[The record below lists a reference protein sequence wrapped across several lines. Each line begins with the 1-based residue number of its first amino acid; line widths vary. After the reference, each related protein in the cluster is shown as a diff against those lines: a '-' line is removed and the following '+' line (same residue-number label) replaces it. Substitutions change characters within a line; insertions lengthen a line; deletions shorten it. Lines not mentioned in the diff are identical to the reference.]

1 MEKTDRLL
9 DACLPRYDFSES
21 HERRVGAAPADVD
34 SAISVISPSD
44 MPLARALMAL
54 RSLPTRLTRRA
65 FIAHPPD
72 QPFIDQF
79 VDAGFAVLGHR
90 RGRELAIGGIAQP
103 WRLRGETVRFRDAD
117 EFVRFDAP
125 GFVKIATDFRTLERD
140 GGTLLVTDTR
150 VLATDPSSRRRF
162 ARYWWLIR
170 AGSGAIRRSILRAAA
185 RRAVASSG
193 SSR

>member
-65 FIAHPPD
+65 
-72 QPFIDQF
+72 FIDQF

-150 VLATDPSSRRRF
+150 VLATDPSRRRF

-185 RRAVASSG
+185 CRAVA
-193 SSR
+193 

>member
-9 DACLPRYDFSES
+9 DAYLPRYDFSES

-54 RSLPTRLTRRA
+54 PSLPTGLTRRG

-103 WRLRGETVRFRDAD
+103 WRLRGGETVRFRDAD
-117 EFVRFDAP
+117 EFVRFDAL

-140 GGTLLVTDTR
+140 GGTPDTR
-150 VLATDPSSRRRF
+150 VLATDPSSRRLF

-170 AGSGAIRRSILRAAA
+170 AGSGAIRRSILRAA
-185 RRAVASSG
+185 
-193 SSR
+193 